1 MYNQTSLIMGK
12 TTFPLTGYIAGFL
25 PPSTGITAPGVVVQP
40 LELETQRLMR
50 HVLLRSTL
58 QDLALE
64 VVTEAT
70 RGRWRGDRLVRK
82 ETVVLWIYGI
92 CIIYIIYICIYDFMI
107 LDVSV

>member
-1 MYNQTSLIMGK
+1 MGK
-12 TTFPLTGYIAGFL
+12 NLPTNLNWWVSQDFWTTINRYQPTKAYTNHNENHQ
-25 PPSTGITAPGVVVQP
+25 SPGVVVQP

-50 HVLLRSTL
+50 HVVLRSTL

-82 ETVVLWIYGI
+82 ASH
-92 CIIYIIYICIYDFMI
+92 CFMDIYIYMVYV
-107 LDVSV
+107 LDM